1 MLRDERNREEV
12 RRLED
17 DFFDWFETA
26 DAEELEDGTLDGFLE
41 ELERADPLPGGFDLQ
56 KSLADFHE
64 KYAALLE
71 PQREEKRQNHISRRA
86 FFAAAAVAAVLVSM
100 VTAQAL
106 GVDIFGFFGRWTDDI
121 FTLTSSADKAG
132 YQKRFYPMEVGET
145 TTYSSLRDALD
156 DFQLDLPL
164 FPFWIPERF
173 PEQEA
178 VGTVTSD
185 GLRIRT
191 SFFAEGEG
199 GQEAL
204 TVEYSE
210 SGEEGLADVMEK
222 ASLIYE
228 AGEISHYVTTEQ
240 GHCTAVWIQDDLQC
254 GISGDVTEEEMK
266 DILDSLYYYYPTYEE
281 DVQSRKEE
289 RHYPVENCAEM
300 EFGSLLEALYTFR
313 VHTNLAPSWFPE
325 DIGKFDVSGK
335 ITPRGMEVYALS
347 RAEMGSGQRTV
358 TIIYTEFGE
367 DGPGLIIEKDENP
380 PITYEKMGVTH
391 YITTDHGFCTAA
403 WVQENIEA
411 MIFGPVTVEEMKQI
425 IDSIYEPISSET
437 SEEKL
442 EFNSIEEAL
451 AEFQFDISA
460 PQWFPE
466 RLGEFKVTGTIMPD
480 HKSIYAWVETDQKE
494 FLGISFSQKG
504 RDNSAAFIEK
514 DDDPPALYESGGV
527 QHYLVTDHEWRKA
540 VWMQGDIECIIR
552 GNIAEEEMKQ
562 IIDSIYS
569 DGERESESP
578 PPASFASSLQAALD
592 ECGISGE
599 FVPTWCPEG
608 FEASEPVISNTSRT
622 DKVYIMFRDGE
633 EQSFGIVIGRYH
645 SAKDLQSQIFEKD
658 KTPVEQYTS
667 GGKTFYIFS
676 NDDTITAVWADGL
689 VRETIMGNLTVEEV
703 KAVIDSIGNAN

>member
-1 MLRDERNREEV
+1 MLHDERSREEI

-17 DFFDWFETA
+17 DFFDWFEAA

-41 ELERADPLPGGFDLQ
+41 ELERMDPMPGDFDPQ

-71 PQREEKRQNHISRRA
+71 PQKEEKRQNHISRRA
-86 FFAAAAVAAVLVSM
+86 FFAVAAVAAVLASM
-100 VTAQAL
+100 VTAQAF

-121 FTLTSSADKAG
+121 FTLTSAADKAG
-132 YQKRFYPMEVGET
+132 YQKRFYPMEEGQT

-178 VGTVTSD
+178 VGTVTPD

-210 SGEEGLADVMEK
+210 SGEEGLADVMER

-289 RHYPVENCAEM
+289 RHYPVENCAGM

-335 ITPRGMEVYALS
+335 ITHR
-347 RAEMGSGQRTV
+347 
-358 TIIYTEFGE
+358 
-367 DGPGLIIEKDENP
+367 
-380 PITYEKMGVTH
+380 
-391 YITTDHGFCTAA
+391 
-403 WVQENIEA
+403 
-411 MIFGPVTVEEMKQI
+411 
-425 IDSIYEPISSET
+425 
-437 SEEKL
+437 
-442 EFNSIEEAL
+442 
-451 AEFQFDISA
+451 
-460 PQWFPE
+460 
-466 RLGEFKVTGTIMPD
+466 
-480 HKSIYAWVETDQKE
+480 
-494 FLGISFSQKG
+494 
-504 RDNSAAFIEK
+504 
-514 DDDPPALYESGGV
+514 
-527 QHYLVTDHEWRKA
+527 
-540 VWMQGDIECIIR
+540 
-552 GNIAEEEMKQ
+552 
-562 IIDSIYS
+562 
-569 DGERESESP
+569 
-578 PPASFASSLQAALD
+578 
-592 ECGISGE
+592 
-599 FVPTWCPEG
+599 
-608 FEASEPVISNTSRT
+608 
-622 DKVYIMFRDGE
+622 
-633 EQSFGIVIGRYH
+633 
-645 SAKDLQSQIFEKD
+645 
-658 KTPVEQYTS
+658 
-667 GGKTFYIFS
+667 
-676 NDDTITAVWADGL
+676 
-689 VRETIMGNLTVEEV
+689 
-703 KAVIDSIGNAN
+703 

>member
-1 MLRDERNREEV
+1 MRHDERSHEEI
-12 RRLED
+12 RWLED
-17 DFFDWFETA
+17 DFFDWFEAA

-41 ELERADPLPGGFDLQ
+41 ELERMDPLPGGFDPQ

-71 PQREEKRQNHISRRA
+71 PQKEEKRRNHISRRV
-86 FFAAAAVAAVLVSM
+86 FFAVAAVAAVLASM
-100 VTAQAL
+100 VTAQAF
-106 GVDIFGFFGRWTDDI
+106 GVDIFGFFGRWTNDI

-132 YQKRFYPMEVGET
+132 YQKRFYPMEEGQT

-173 PEQEA
+173 PEQE
-178 VGTVTSD
+178 
-185 GLRIRT
+185 
-191 SFFAEGEG
+191 EG

-313 VHTNLAPSWFPE
+313 VHTNLVPSWFPE

-347 RAEMGSGQRTV
+347 RAEVGSGQRTV
-358 TIIYTEFGE
+358 AIVYTEFGE

-380 PITYEKMGVTH
+380 PIAYEKMGVTH

-403 WVQENIEA
+403 WVRENIEA

-425 IDSIYEPISSET
+425 IDSIY
-437 SEEKL
+437 
-442 EFNSIEEAL
+442 
-451 AEFQFDISA
+451 
-460 PQWFPE
+460 
-466 RLGEFKVTGTIMPD
+466 
-480 HKSIYAWVETDQKE
+480 
-494 FLGISFSQKG
+494 
-504 RDNSAAFIEK
+504 
-514 DDDPPALYESGGV
+514 
-527 QHYLVTDHEWRKA
+527 
-540 VWMQGDIECIIR
+540 
-552 GNIAEEEMKQ
+552 
-562 IIDSIYS
+562 S
-569 DGERESESP
+569 DGEKEAEFP
-578 PPASFASSLQAALD
+578 PPSSFDSSLKAALD

-608 FEASEPVISNTSRT
+608 FQASEPEISSTSRT
-622 DKVYIMFRDGE
+622 DYVYMEFQGAEERFFRID
-633 EQSFGIVIGRYH
+633 VTRYH
-645 SAKDLQSQIFEKD
+645 SSKDVEAFVFEKD
-658 KTPVEQYTS
+658 KSPVEQYTS
-667 GGKTFYIFS
+667 GAKTVYILS
-676 NDDTITAVWADGL
+676 NNKTITAAWSDGL
-689 VRETIMGNLTVEEV
+689 IVEMITGNLTVEEV
-703 KAVIDSIGNAN
+703 KAIIDSIGGMDEWGT

>member
-1 MLRDERNREEV
+1 MRHDERSHEEI
-12 RRLED
+12 RWLED
-17 DFFDWFETA
+17 DFFDWFEAA

-41 ELERADPLPGGFDLQ
+41 ELERMDPLPGGFDPQ

-71 PQREEKRQNHISRRA
+71 PQKEEKRRNHISRRV
-86 FFAAAAVAAVLVSM
+86 FFAVAAVAAVLASM
-100 VTAQAL
+100 VTAQAF
-106 GVDIFGFFGRWTDDI
+106 GVDIFGFFGRWTNDI

-132 YQKRFYPMEVGET
+132 YQKRFYPMEEGQT

-178 VGTVTSD
+178 VGTVTPD

-313 VHTNLAPSWFPE
+313 VHTNLVPSWFPE

-347 RAEMGSGQRTV
+347 RAEVGSGQRTV
-358 TIIYTEFGE
+358 AIVYTEFGE

-380 PITYEKMGVTH
+380 PIAYEKMGVTH

-403 WVQENIEA
+403 WVRENIEA

-425 IDSIYEPISSET
+425 IDSIY
-437 SEEKL
+437 
-442 EFNSIEEAL
+442 
-451 AEFQFDISA
+451 
-460 PQWFPE
+460 
-466 RLGEFKVTGTIMPD
+466 
-480 HKSIYAWVETDQKE
+480 
-494 FLGISFSQKG
+494 
-504 RDNSAAFIEK
+504 
-514 DDDPPALYESGGV
+514 
-527 QHYLVTDHEWRKA
+527 
-540 VWMQGDIECIIR
+540 
-552 GNIAEEEMKQ
+552 
-562 IIDSIYS
+562 S
-569 DGERESESP
+569 DGEKEAEFP
-578 PPASFASSLQAALD
+578 PPSSFDSSLKAALD

-608 FEASEPVISNTSRT
+608 FQASEPAISSTSRT
-622 DKVYIMFRDGE
+622 DYVYMEFQGAEERFFRID
-633 EQSFGIVIGRYH
+633 VTRYH
-645 SAKDLQSQIFEKD
+645 SSKDVEAFVFEKD
-658 KTPVEQYTS
+658 KSPVEQYTS
-667 GGKTFYIFS
+667 GVKTVYILS
-676 NDDTITAVWADGL
+676 NNKTLTTAWSDGL
-689 VRETIMGNLTVEEV
+689 IVEMITGNLTVEEV
-703 KAVIDSIGNAN
+703 KAIIDSIGGMDEWGT

>member
-1 MLRDERNREEV
+1 MLHDERSREEV

-17 DFFDWFETA
+17 DFFDWFEAA

-41 ELERADPLPGGFDLQ
+41 ELERVDPLPGGFDPQ

-71 PQREEKRQNHISRRA
+71 PQKEEKRQNHRSRRV
-86 FFAAAAVAAVLVSM
+86 FFAVAAVAAVLTSM
-100 VTAQAL
+100 VTAQAF
-106 GVDIFGFFGRWTDDI
+106 GVDIFGFFGRWTNDI

-132 YQKRFYPMEVGET
+132 YQKRFYPMEEGQT

-178 VGTVTSD
+178 VGTVTPD

-191 SFFAEGEG
+191 SFFAEEEG

-347 RAEMGSGQRTV
+347 RAEVGSGQRTV
-358 TIIYTEFGE
+358 TIVYTEFGE

-380 PITYEKMGVTH
+380 PIAYEKMSVTH

-403 WVQENIEA
+403 WVRENIEA

-451 AEFQFDISA
+451 AEFKFDISA
-460 PQWFPE
+460 PRWFPE
-466 RLGEFKVTGTIMPD
+466 RLGEFEVTGTIMPD

-494 FLGISFSQKG
+494 FLGK
-504 RDNSAAFIEK
+504 
-514 DDDPPALYESGGV
+514 
-527 QHYLVTDHEWRKA
+527 H
-540 VWMQGDIECIIR
+540 
-552 GNIAEEEMKQ
+552 
-562 IIDSIYS
+562 
-569 DGERESESP
+569 
-578 PPASFASSLQAALD
+578 
-592 ECGISGE
+592 
-599 FVPTWCPEG
+599 
-608 FEASEPVISNTSRT
+608 
-622 DKVYIMFRDGE
+622 
-633 EQSFGIVIGRYH
+633 
-645 SAKDLQSQIFEKD
+645 
-658 KTPVEQYTS
+658 
-667 GGKTFYIFS
+667 
-676 NDDTITAVWADGL
+676 
-689 VRETIMGNLTVEEV
+689 
-703 KAVIDSIGNAN
+703 

>member
-1 MLRDERNREEV
+1 MRHDERSHEEI
-12 RRLED
+12 RWLED
-17 DFFDWFETA
+17 DFFDWFEAA

-41 ELERADPLPGGFDLQ
+41 ELERMDPLPGGFDPQ

-71 PQREEKRQNHISRRA
+71 PQKEEKRRNHISRRV
-86 FFAAAAVAAVLVSM
+86 FFAVAAVAAVLASM
-100 VTAQAL
+100 VTAQAF
-106 GVDIFGFFGRWTDDI
+106 GVDIFGFFGRWTNDI

-132 YQKRFYPMEVGET
+132 YQKRFYPMEEGQT

-178 VGTVTSD
+178 VGTVTPD

-313 VHTNLAPSWFPE
+313 VHTNLVPSWFPE

-347 RAEMGSGQRTV
+347 RAEVGSGQRTV
-358 TIIYTEFGE
+358 AIVYTEFGE

-380 PITYEKMGVTH
+380 PIAYEKIGVTH

-403 WVQENIEA
+403 WVRENIEA

-425 IDSIYEPISSET
+425 IDSIY
-437 SEEKL
+437 
-442 EFNSIEEAL
+442 
-451 AEFQFDISA
+451 
-460 PQWFPE
+460 
-466 RLGEFKVTGTIMPD
+466 
-480 HKSIYAWVETDQKE
+480 
-494 FLGISFSQKG
+494 
-504 RDNSAAFIEK
+504 
-514 DDDPPALYESGGV
+514 
-527 QHYLVTDHEWRKA
+527 
-540 VWMQGDIECIIR
+540 
-552 GNIAEEEMKQ
+552 
-562 IIDSIYS
+562 S
-569 DGERESESP
+569 DGEKEAEFP
-578 PPASFASSLQAALD
+578 PPSSFDSSLKAALD

-608 FEASEPVISNTSRT
+608 FQASEPEISSTSRT
-622 DKVYIMFRDGE
+622 DYVYMEFQGAEERFFRID
-633 EQSFGIVIGRYH
+633 VTRYH
-645 SAKDLQSQIFEKD
+645 SSKDVEAFVFEKD
-658 KTPVEQYTS
+658 KSPVEQYTS
-667 GGKTFYIFS
+667 GAKTVYILS
-676 NDDTITAVWADGL
+676 NNKTITAAWSDGL
-689 VRETIMGNLTVEEV
+689 IVEMITGNLTVEEV
-703 KAVIDSIGNAN
+703 KAIIDSIGGMDEWGT

>member
-1 MLRDERNREEV
+1 MLHDDRNRDEV
-12 RRLED
+12 RQLED

-41 ELERADPLPGGFDLQ
+41 ELERMDPLPGGFDPQ

-64 KYAALLE
+64 KYAALLN
-71 PQREEKRQNHISRRA
+71 PQKVETRKSRISRRA
-86 FFAAAAVAAVLVSM
+86 FFAVAAVVAVLASM
-100 VTAQAL
+100 VTAQAF
-106 GVDIFGFFGRWTDDI
+106 GVDIFGFFGRWTDER
-121 FTLTSSADKAG
+121 FTFTGSEGEAG
-132 YQKRFYPMEVGET
+132 YQKRFYPMEEGQT

-178 VGTVTSD
+178 VGTVTPD

-191 SFFAEGEG
+191 SFFAEEEG

-240 GHCTAVWIQDDLQC
+240 DHCTAVWIQDDLQC
-254 GISGDVTEEEMK
+254 EISGDITEEEMK

-347 RAEMGSGQRTV
+347 RAEVGSGQRTV
-358 TIIYTEFGE
+358 TIVYTEFGE

-380 PITYEKMGVTH
+380 PIAYEKMSVTH

-403 WVQENIEA
+403 WVRENIEA

-425 IDSIYEPISSET
+425 IDSIY
-437 SEEKL
+437 
-442 EFNSIEEAL
+442 
-451 AEFQFDISA
+451 
-460 PQWFPE
+460 
-466 RLGEFKVTGTIMPD
+466 
-480 HKSIYAWVETDQKE
+480 
-494 FLGISFSQKG
+494 
-504 RDNSAAFIEK
+504 
-514 DDDPPALYESGGV
+514 
-527 QHYLVTDHEWRKA
+527 
-540 VWMQGDIECIIR
+540 
-552 GNIAEEEMKQ
+552 
-562 IIDSIYS
+562 S
-569 DGERESESP
+569 DGEKEAEFP
-578 PPASFASSLQAALD
+578 PPSSFDSSLKAALD

-608 FEASEPVISNTSRT
+608 FQASEPEISSTSRT
-622 DKVYIMFRDGE
+622 DYVYMEFQGAEERFFRID
-633 EQSFGIVIGRYH
+633 VTRYH
-645 SAKDLQSQIFEKD
+645 SSKDVEAFVFEKD
-658 KTPVEQYTS
+658 KSPVEQYTS
-667 GGKTFYIFS
+667 GAKTVYILS
-676 NDDTITAVWADGL
+676 NNKMITAAWSDGL
-689 VRETIMGNLTVEEV
+689 IVEMIAGNLTVEEV
-703 KAVIDSIGNAN
+703 KKIIDSIDS

>member
-1 MLRDERNREEV
+1 MRHDERSHEEI
-12 RRLED
+12 RWLED
-17 DFFDWFETA
+17 DFFDWFEAA

-41 ELERADPLPGGFDLQ
+41 ELERMDPLPGGFDPQ

-71 PQREEKRQNHISRRA
+71 PQKEEKRRNHISRRV
-86 FFAAAAVAAVLVSM
+86 FFAVAAVAAVLASM
-100 VTAQAL
+100 VTAQAF
-106 GVDIFGFFGRWTDDI
+106 GVDIFGFFGRWTNDI

-132 YQKRFYPMEVGET
+132 YQKRFYPMEEGQT

-178 VGTVTSD
+178 VGTVTPD

-313 VHTNLAPSWFPE
+313 VHTNLVPSWFPE

-347 RAEMGSGQRTV
+347 RAEVGSGQRTV
-358 TIIYTEFGE
+358 AIVYTEFGE

-380 PITYEKMGVTH
+380 PIAYEKMGVTH

-403 WVQENIEA
+403 WVRENIEA

-425 IDSIYEPISSET
+425 IDSIY
-437 SEEKL
+437 
-442 EFNSIEEAL
+442 
-451 AEFQFDISA
+451 
-460 PQWFPE
+460 
-466 RLGEFKVTGTIMPD
+466 
-480 HKSIYAWVETDQKE
+480 
-494 FLGISFSQKG
+494 
-504 RDNSAAFIEK
+504 
-514 DDDPPALYESGGV
+514 
-527 QHYLVTDHEWRKA
+527 
-540 VWMQGDIECIIR
+540 
-552 GNIAEEEMKQ
+552 
-562 IIDSIYS
+562 S
-569 DGERESESP
+569 DGEKEAEFP
-578 PPASFASSLQAALD
+578 PPSSFDSSLKAALD

-608 FEASEPVISNTSRT
+608 FQASEPEISSTSRT
-622 DKVYIMFRDGE
+622 DYVYME
-633 EQSFGIVIGRYH
+633 
-645 SAKDLQSQIFEKD
+645 
-658 KTPVEQYTS
+658 
-667 GGKTFYIFS
+667 
-676 NDDTITAVWADGL
+676 
-689 VRETIMGNLTVEEV
+689 
-703 KAVIDSIGNAN
+703 